1 MFFGLPQLQFFMY
14 CEPTDMRKSFDGLFG
29 LVSTAIQA
37 DPLSGDVY
45 VFMNKRRD
53 RLKLLVWDGDGFWIF
68 YKRLEKGTFQ
78 MPPHTKEFSSL
89 RVRYEDLLLITRGI
103 DLGSVR
109 KRSRYSR
116 EALHS

>member
-1 MFFGLPQLQFFMY
+1 MFFGLHQLQFFLY

-29 LVSTAIQA
+29 IVRSVLGA

-45 VFMNKRRD
+45 VFMNRRRD

-78 MPPHTKEFSSL
+78 LPPHEENLSHL
-89 RVRYEDLLLITRGI
+89 EVRYEDLLLITRGI

-109 KRSRYSR
+109 KRRRYSR
-116 EALHS
+116 EALPA